1 MHDKCMCVCDD
12 TYVYRYSVQHYTYLI
27 TYFMYMLD
35 CVCYIMVVWYS
46 A

>member
-12 TYVYRYSVQHYTYLI
+12 TYVYRYSVQHYTYRI
-27 TYFMYMLD
+27 IFMYMLD
-35 CVCYIMVVWYS
+35 CVCYIIVVWYS